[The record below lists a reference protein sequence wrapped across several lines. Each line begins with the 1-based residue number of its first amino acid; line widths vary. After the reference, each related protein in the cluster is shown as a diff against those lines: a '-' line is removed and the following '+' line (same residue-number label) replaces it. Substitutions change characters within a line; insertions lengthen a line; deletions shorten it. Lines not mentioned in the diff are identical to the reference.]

1 VQDASHTTRAASSHL
16 TLTRS
21 ATCSSRLCHIS
32 SQNSCMDQR
41 RRALRVRCGPSP
53 FLCNL
58 IGSIVLRNK
67 FSHTL
72 TLFFLCTYV
81 DQWIAFFTDLFTL
94 MHPADSS
101 SPATFN
107 RHLSLL
113 FFHLVL
119 EISGEVADQVI
130 KSARQ
135 FNPVRHERD
144 GRVRD
149 AVRQRDAAQI
159 NRAVLTIVESGSERM
174 AALRGNSDPSDCAP
188 EVDEVIEVVDCGI
201 RTFASYV
208 GTYAPVLNSSTPP
221 TF

>member
-1 VQDASHTTRAASSHL
+1 
-16 TLTRS
+16 
-21 ATCSSRLCHIS
+21 
-32 SQNSCMDQR
+32 MDQQ
-41 RRALRVRCGPSP
+41 RRALHVRCCHPA

-58 IGSIVLRNK
+58 IGSILVLRNK

-81 DQWIAFFTDLFTL
+81 DQWTTFFTDFFTL
-94 MHPADSS
+94 MHPADSP
-101 SPATFN
+101 SPTTFN

-159 NRAVLTIVESGSERM
+159 NRAVLAIVERGSERM
-174 AALRGNSDPSDCAP
+174 AVLRGSSDPSDCAP

-208 GTYAPVLNSSTPP
+208 GTHVAGIESQHSIDVSCRLD
-221 TF
+221 